1 MTKTYSFFVF
11 DFASDVIL
19 NAVKNLCG
27 LISCH
32 SECSKPQCLMANVI
46 VNIINNSVS
55 VAKLRNIIKTLR
67 GDNSH
72 SVAIRMHSER
82 CESQMQVMSF

>member
-1 MTKTYSFFVF
+1 MYSISL
-11 DFASDVIL
+11 SDVIL

-32 SECSKPQCLMANVI
+32 SECSKPQCLVANVI
-46 VNIINNSVS
+46 VNIINNRVS
-55 VAKLRNIIKTLR
+55 VAIELRNIIKTLR
-67 GDNSH
+67 CDNSH

-82 CESQMQVMSF
+82 SVSGRKNLFQFDIT

>member
-1 MTKTYSFFVF
+1 M
-11 DFASDVIL
+11 
-19 NAVKNLCG
+19 KNLCG

-32 SECSKPQCLMANVI
+32 SECSKPQCLVANVI

-55 VAKLRNIIKTLR
+55 VAIELRNIINTLR

-72 SVAIRMHSER
+72 SVAIRIRQAFRLETGFR
-82 CESQMQVMSF
+82 A